1 MSLFQNEIKRQI
13 AATGSVVVLGLD
25 TDTAGETGRVRVAG
39 WLMEAGIRPTELRV
53 ATWPAHDV
61 NDWLL
66 EGGTAEQAA
75 TLLGNGLPT
84 WVDVLIEKANPGE
97 DAERDDEALRDLF
110 RVLAGMDVYDIARM
124 REKVCEALDMRRSD
138 FDAILR
144 ATRREAGLSEDGKP
158 KYMVVGGRTA
168 HRFYDRA
175 GNEVVNVLAH
185 FDARIAAE
193 IVEDDGSAQER
204 RFLINGKLADGADL
218 PQVEVLASEFASMG
232 WVLEQWGA
240 RALVEAGGS
249 TKDHLR
255 TAIQLLSPTI
265 PTRYIYSH
273 LGWRKVNGQSV
284 YLSMEGA
291 VGREGVEVRL
301 IPDLARYKLPKTL
314 QDQQQAMAASLRF
327 LQVGD
332 YTATIPLWAAMFLAP
347 LSSVIEPA
355 FTLWIFGTTGS
366 LKSTITALAM
376 CHFGTFSYNT
386 PPASWTGTANA
397 LEKKAFLV
405 KDAPLWIDD
414 FTTQS
419 TASGMQA
426 MRMKVDQLLR
436 DWGNRSGRSRMQAD
450 LRLRQTYA
458 PRGLIVS
465 TAEQL
470 PQGESI
476 QARLFQ
482 VEVDPA
488 MITRG
493 AGSFL
498 TNAQTE
504 DAPLY
509 AHAMAG
515 YLLWLA
521 GQMEELERVL
531 PLRLLD
537 YTEMARERGSHL
549 RMPMNVASLFVGWEL
564 GLQYAKTSGALDAEQ
579 YEDFRQL
586 GWDVLISLGEA
597 QMSVAQEEKPVEL
610 YLSAIEQ
617 LLATGSVY
625 LKHRHHPD
633 IAERYY
639 PTERMSNAEMIG
651 WYGNDEADS
660 SGYRDSRY
668 WYLIPGATFKA
679 VVSFYR
685 GSGVVFPDTARGIK
699 VKLLEQRLL
708 LPSPGRGYDY
718 QIKPDWPR
726 VLRVIRP
733 GSESPEG
740 VKSGGSEE

>member
-1 MSLFQNEIKRQI
+1 MSLFQDELKRQV
-13 AATGSVVVLGLD
+13 AATGSVVVMGLD
-25 TDTAGETGRVRVAG
+25 TDDAGEHARERVAG
-39 WLMEAGIRPTELRV
+39 WMMEAGLRPTEVRV
-53 ATWPAHDV
+53 VTWPAHDV
-61 NDWLL
+61 NDWLI
-66 EGGTAEQAA
+66 EGGNADQAA
-75 TLLGNGLPT
+75 ALLSNGLPT
-84 WVDVLIEKANPGE
+84 WVDVMIDKAKPGE
-97 DAERDDEALRDLF
+97 DADQDEAALRDLF

-158 KYMVVGGRTA
+158 KYLVVAGRTA

-175 GNEVVNVLAH
+175 GNEVVNVLSN
-185 FDARIAAE
+185 FDARITAE
-193 IVEDDGSAQER
+193 IVDDDGSMQER
-204 RFLINGKLADGADL
+204 RFLIDGKLADGGDL
-218 PQVEVLASEFASMG
+218 PQVEVLAGEFASMG

-240 RALVEAGGS
+240 RALIEAGGS

-273 LGWRKVNGQSV
+273 LGWRKVQGQAV

-291 VGREGVEVRL
+291 VGRDGVEVRL
-301 IPDLARYKLPKTL
+301 IPDLARYKLPTTEL
-314 QDQQQAMAASLRF
+314 QDARTAMHASLRF
-327 LQVGD
+327 LEVGD
-332 YTATIPLWAAMFLAP
+332 YTATVPLWAAMFLAP

-355 FTLWIFGTTGS
+355 FTVWIFGTTGS

-414 FTTQS
+414 YTTQS

-450 LRLRQTYA
+450 LRLRQTFA
-458 PRGLIVS
+458 PRGMIVS

-482 VEVDPA
+482 VEIDPK

-493 AGSFL
+493 ADSPL
-498 TNAQTE
+498 TVAQTE

-509 AHAMAG
+509 SHAMAG

-521 GQMEELERVL
+521 DQMDELERVL

-537 YTEMARERGSHL
+537 YTEMARERGAHL

-564 GLQYAKTSGALDAEQ
+564 GLLYAKHVGAVDEAH
-579 YEDFRQL
+579 YEDLRQL
-586 GWDVLISLGEA
+586 GWDVLVSLGEA
-597 QMSVAQEEKPVEL
+597 QMTVAQEEKPVEL

-617 LLATGSVY
+617 LLATGAVY
-625 LKHRHHPD
+625 LKHRHMPD
-633 IAERYY
+633 MAERYY
-639 PTERMSNAEMIG
+639 PVDRMPNAEMIG
-651 WYGNDEADS
+651 WYGNDETDS

-668 WYLIPGATFKA
+668 WYLIPNAAFKA
-679 VVSFYR
+679 VVTFWR

-699 VKLLEQRLL
+699 VKLLEQKLL
-708 LPSPGRGYDY
+708 LPAQGRGYDY

-733 GSESPEG
+733 GTEEAGPEG
-740 VKSGGSEE
+740 VK